1 MTTFTKPQLKAL
13 REAMQKALDEANI
26 EGISIT
32 VGNCSYSDGE
42 ATFKVKAL
50 LEGGKSKEEQDL
62 EEMVRFYALDTDKVA
77 SLQGMMVKLVGY
89 KAKAHKRPWI
99 VATSPEGSRYVIDDN
114 TAKRLFGIVSEV
126 S

>member
-32 VGNCSYSDGE
+32 VGSCTFGEGE
-42 ATFKVKAL
+42 ADFKVKAL
-50 LEGGKSKEEQDL
+50 LEGGKTKEQKDL
-62 EEMVRFYALDTDKVA
+62 EDVVHLYALDIDKVS

-89 KAKAHKRPWI
+89 KAKAYKRPWI
-99 VATSPEGSRYVIDDN
+99 VATSPEGPRYAIDDN
-114 TAKRLFGIVSEV
+114 TAKRLFGIVSANT
-126 S
+126 

>member
-13 REAMQKALDEANI
+13 REAMQKALDEVNI

-32 VGNCSYSDGE
+32 VGNCTFGEGE
-42 ATFKVKAL
+42 ANFKVKAL
-50 LEGGKSKEEQDL
+50 LEGGKTKEQKDL
-62 EEMVRFYALDTDKVA
+62 EDMVHFYALDIDKVA
-77 SLQGMMVKLVGY
+77 SLQGTMVKLVGY
-89 KAKAHKRPWI
+89 KAKAYKRPWI
-99 VATSPEGSRYVIDDN
+99 VATSPKGPRYVIDDN

>member
-13 REAMQKALDEANI
+13 REVMQKALDEVNI

-32 VGNCSYSDGE
+32 VGNCTFGEGE
-42 ATFKVKAL
+42 ANFKVKAL
-50 LEGGKSKEEQDL
+50 LEGGKTKEQKDL
-62 EEMVRFYALDTDKVA
+62 EDAVHLYALDIDKVS

-89 KAKAHKRPWI
+89 KAKAYKRPWI

-126 S
+126 

>member
-32 VGNCSYSDGE
+32 VGNCTFGEGE
-42 ATFKVKAL
+42 ANFKVKAL
-50 LEGGKSKEEQDL
+50 LEGGKTKEQKDL
-62 EEMVRFYALDTDKVA
+62 EDMAHFYALDIGKVS

-99 VATSPEGSRYVIDDN
+99 VATSPEGPRYVIDDN
-114 TAKRLFGIVSEV
+114 TAKHLFGIVSEV

>member
-13 REAMQKALDEANI
+13 RETMQKALDEVNI

-32 VGNCSYSDGE
+32 VGNCTFGEGE
-42 ATFKVKAL
+42 ANFKVKAL
-50 LEGGKSKEEQDL
+50 LEGGKTKEQKDL
-62 EEMVRFYALDTDKVA
+62 EDAVHLYALDIDKVS

-89 KAKAHKRPWI
+89 KAKAYKRPWI

-126 S
+126 

>member
-13 REAMQKALDEANI
+13 RETMQKALDEANI

-99 VATSPEGSRYVIDDN
+99 VATSPDGPRYVIDDN

>member
-13 REAMQKALDEANI
+13 RETMQKALDEANI

-32 VGNCSYSDGE
+32 VGNCTFGEGE
-42 ATFKVKAL
+42 ANFKVKAL
-50 LEGGKSKEEQDL
+50 LEGGKTKEQKDL
-62 EEMVRFYALDTDKVA
+62 EDAVHLYALDIDKVS

-89 KAKAHKRPWI
+89 KAKAYKRPWI

>member
-32 VGNCSYSDGE
+32 VGNCSYLDGE

-62 EEMVRFYALDTDKVA
+62 EQMARLDALDTDKTA
-77 SLQGMMVKLVGY
+77 TIGGKPCKLVGY
-89 KAKAHKRPWI
+89 KAKARKLPWI
-99 VATSPEGSRYVIDDN
+99 IEKLTDGSRYVIDDY
-114 TAKRLFGIVSEV
+114 TAKKYFGIVAEV

>member
-13 REAMQKALDEANI
+13 RETMQKALDEANI

-32 VGNCSYSDGE
+32 VGNCTFGEGE
-42 ATFKVKAL
+42 ANFKVKAL
-50 LEGGKSKEEQDL
+50 LEGGKTKEQKDL
-62 EEMVRFYALDTDKVA
+62 EDAVHLYALDIDKVS